1 MTVVSELHQDHVNL
15 SKLLEI
21 LEKKVEKL
29 KHDGEPNFS
38 LMADVIGYIANYA
51 EHHHHPREDK
61 MYAFFKGR
69 DAELD
74 KVMADCEVAHQELK
88 GIGGDLLEVIDGI
101 LHDAVLPMDE
111 FITRLESFVLN
122 EKAHL
127 DFEEGHIFPKL
138 IAVANDKDWA
148 ELAISLPAEADPLFG
163 EKQAEEYKELYKA
176 LMQDMN
182 A

>member
-1 MTVVSELHQDHVNL
+1 M
-15 SKLLEI
+15 
-21 LEKKVEKL
+21 
-29 KHDGEPNFS
+29 
-38 LMADVIGYIANYA
+38 
-51 EHHHHPREDK
+51 
-61 MYAFFKGR
+61 
-69 DAELD
+69 
-74 KVMADCEVAHQELK
+74 
-88 GIGGDLLEVIDGI
+88 
-101 LHDAVLPMDE
+101 
-111 FITRLESFVLN
+111 LN